1 MSRNNNLDNDNNDT
15 TRLSNDDL
23 WEKSGTSQP
32 ITKADIGLNNVGDE
46 SGLRKVREGLK
57 ILKYSDGNG

>member
-1 MSRNNNLDNDNNDT
+1 MSRNNILDYNNKYT
-15 TRLSNDDL
+15 TILSKDDL
-23 WEKSGTSQP
+23 WEKSGTMQP
-32 ITKADIGLNNVGDE
+32 ITKAYIGLNNVGDE